1 MTHLTEEDLVLHHFG
16 EPGPPSTSSHLA
28 LCAECRERLE
38 LLRADLRELA
48 PLDHEPVPD
57 YPERVWQRLEPRLL
71 RRPGRPG
78 SRSLGYLALAAS
90 LLLAFVLGRSSA
102 TPTAIAE
109 PARERIL
116 LVAVGRHLERSRL
129 VLAELAHADP
139 GRPLELGRAR
149 GSAGELVEEGRLYT
163 AAAERSGEPG
173 LAALLEELQ
182 RTLVDVANAPDVLGA
197 RETAEMQRRIEAR
210 GLLFKVRVIE
220 RDLAERTGSPR
231 RAAGVS

>member
-16 EPGPPSTSSHLA
+16 EPGPASTSSHLA
-28 LCAECRERLE
+28 LCAGCRERLE

-48 PLDHEPVPD
+48 PLDHEPGPD
-57 YPERVWQRLEPRLL
+57 YPDRLWRRLEPRLL

-78 SRSLGYLALAAS
+78 SRNLGYLALAAS
-90 LLLAFVLGRSSA
+90 LLLAFVLGRN
-102 TPTAIAE
+102 TAAPLPITE
-109 PARERIL
+109 QARERIL

-129 VLAELAHADP
+129 VLAELTHAEP

-149 GSAGELVEEGRLYT
+149 SSAGALVEEGRLYT
-163 AAAERSGEPG
+163 AAAERAGEPG
-173 LAALLEELQ
+173 LVALLEELQ
-182 RTLVDVANAPDVLGA
+182 RTLVDVANAPDVLDA

-210 GLLFKVRVIE
+210 GLVFKVRVIE

-231 RAAGVS
+231 RPDGVS